1 MTGDTSIEEIFFE
14 VNRNI
19 QKKNYDLAINHLKKI
34 LEFDKS
40 NLKAIFLLG
49 TILLQIKKFNDAK
62 SLFQKAILISPKF
75 SNAHNNLG
83 ITHKELGDL
92 KKAEKNF
99 ITAIE
104 INPKSIEAY
113 NNLGLLYKELDEL
126 EKSKKNFEI
135 AINIDPN
142 YVLGYNNLSTVYKK
156 KEQFDKSEGLLI
168 KAIQLQPNFLDAH
181 INLMEIYEKTNKD
194 SKLNNAIISAEKQF
208 KSSPEV
214 KFYKAKLL
222 YKKEFFLKSIEILN
236 SFKFNENNI
245 SLEILRNSV
254 LAKSYDKLNNSDKA
268 FEFFQISN
276 ELTFKHKSTN
286 INKDKYINLVNS
298 RLSIIKTIKNNEWP
312 ITHLKNEI
320 TEPVFMIGFPRSG
333 TTLLDTI
340 LRSHPLIEVIEEK
353 PILKTLI
360 DSLEKLHSGSYQD
373 FKKINEYKI
382 KKIRSNYYKELNFF
396 IKERDPKKIYIDKL
410 PLNII
415 HIAEILTIFPEAK
428 FIFSVRHPCD
438 CVLSCFMQDFKLNNA
453 MSNFLDLNDT
463 AHLYEKIMRLWFEY
477 KSKFSFN
484 FHEIRYE
491 NLISNFENE
500 LRPLLIFLGLEW
512 NDSIFEFQ
520 KVAKN
525 RNRIFTPSYEQVI
538 KPIYQSSINRWIRY
552 KTYFSKVYPILKP
565 WIKKLNYE

>member
-1 MTGDTSIEEIFFE
+1 MTGDSSIEEIFFE

-19 QKKNYDLAINHLKKI
+19 QKKNYDLAISHLKKI

-49 TILLQIKKFNDAK
+49 TMLLQTKKFNDAK
-62 SLFQKAILISPKF
+62 SFFLKAILISPKF

-83 ITHKELGDL
+83 IVHKELGQS
-92 KKAEKNF
+92 KEAEKNF
-99 ITAIE
+99 ISAIK

-135 AINIDPN
+135 AIHINPN
-142 YVLGYNNLSTVYKK
+142 YVVAYSNLSTVYKK
-156 KEQFDKSEGLLI
+156 MEEFDKSERLLI

-194 SKLNNAIISAEKQF
+194 SKLNNAIISAENEF
-208 KSSPEV
+208 KNKPEV
-214 KFYKAKLL
+214 NFYKAKLL
-222 YKKEFFLKSIEILN
+222 YKKEFFLKTIEILN
-236 SFKFNENNI
+236 SFKFNENI

-254 LAKSYDKLNNSDKA
+254 LAKSYDKLNNIDKA

-276 ELTFKHKSTN
+276 ELTFKHKNTN
-286 INKDKYINLVNS
+286 INKDKYIALVNS
-298 RLSIIKTIKNNEWP
+298 RLSIIKTITDKEWP
-312 ITHLKNEI
+312 TTNLKNKMA
-320 TEPVFMIGFPRSG
+320 EPVFMIGFPRSG

-340 LRSHPLIEVIEEK
+340 LRSHPLVEVIEEK

-360 DSLEKLHSGSYQD
+360 DSLEKLHSGSYQAL
-373 FKKINEYKI
+373 KKINEYKI
-382 KKIRSNYYKELNFF
+382 KKIRNNYYKELNFY

-463 AHLYEKIMRLWFEY
+463 AYLYEKIMRLWFEY

-500 LRPLLIFLGLEW
+500 LRPLLIFLGLKW

-525 RNRIFTPSYEQVI
+525 RKRIFTPSYEQVI
-538 KPIYQSSINRWIRY
+538 KPIYQSSVNRWTRY